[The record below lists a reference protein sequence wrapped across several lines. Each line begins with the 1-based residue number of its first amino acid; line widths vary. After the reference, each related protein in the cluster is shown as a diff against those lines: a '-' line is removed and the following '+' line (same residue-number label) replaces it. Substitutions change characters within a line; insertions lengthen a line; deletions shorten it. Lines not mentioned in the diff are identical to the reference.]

1 MPDKVFLDTNIF
13 VYSFDSRAARK
24 QRHAQD
30 LIESALDTRQAVI
43 STQVIQE
50 FLNVASTK
58 FIPVLNRA
66 DCQRYLDA
74 VLAPL
79 CEVYPS
85 LSLYQQALDLR
96 EETGYGFYDSLII
109 AAALHSSCDI
119 LYSEDLQ
126 HGRAIHTLRIMN
138 PFLQAPRP
146 LTLPENG

>member
-13 VYSFDSRAARK
+13 VYSFDSRASRK
-24 QRHAQD
+24 QHQAQD
-30 LIESALDTRQAVI
+30 LIATALDTHQGVI

-58 FIPVLNRA
+58 FTHSLNRA

-85 LSLYQQALDLR
+85 LPLYQQALDLR
-96 EETGYGFYDSLII
+96 EESGYGFYDCLIV

-126 HGRAIHTLRIMN
+126 HGRSIHSLRIMN
-138 PFLQAPRP
+138 PFLS
-146 LTLPENG
+146 